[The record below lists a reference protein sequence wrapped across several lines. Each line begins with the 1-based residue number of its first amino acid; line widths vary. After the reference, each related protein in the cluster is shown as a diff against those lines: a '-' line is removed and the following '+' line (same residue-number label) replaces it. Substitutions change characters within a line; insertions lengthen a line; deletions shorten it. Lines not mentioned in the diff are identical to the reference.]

1 MPNPVAF
8 LRSAGAR
15 GAGLGLVALSL
26 SFPLVGEEPKHV
38 SSNEALSQVIT
49 KVKPD
54 YPEVAKQIRISGQVE
69 LEATIDEEGSVSS
82 VKTLTGNPILAKA
95 ATDALRK
102 WKFKPFKE
110 DGRAM
115 KVASS
120 FTMEFKQ

>member
-1 MPNPVAF
+1 MPNSVAF

-15 GAGLGLVALSL
+15 GAGLGLIALTLSL
-26 SFPLVGEEPKHV
+26 PLAGEEPKHV
-38 SSNEALSQVIT
+38 SASEAMSQIIT
-49 KVKPD
+49 KVKPE

-110 DGRAM
+110 DGKAM
-115 KVASS
+115 KVASN
-120 FTMEFKQ
+120 FTLEFRQ